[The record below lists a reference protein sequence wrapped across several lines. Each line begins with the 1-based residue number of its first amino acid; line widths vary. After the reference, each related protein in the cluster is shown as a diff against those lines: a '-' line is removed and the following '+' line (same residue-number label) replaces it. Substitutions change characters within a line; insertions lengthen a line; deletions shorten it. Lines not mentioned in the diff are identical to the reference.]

1 MAARRN
7 FYDQTITFECDECS
21 KTFEADTS
29 DFEDAVEDF
38 KAHGDAWGVELCK
51 LDSDGDGQSKI
62 GRAHV

>member
-38 KAHGDAWGVELCK
+38 KAHGGRVKLHRGQWTHLCEECE
-51 LDSDGDGQSKI
+51 
-62 GRAHV
+62 